1 MSLELKQSM
10 VDGGLWA
17 AGGRLVAIGAAFVL
31 NVALARTLSPA
42 DYGVYFVVL
51 ITMVILATVATVG
64 MDQVVVRF
72 VAAHKAM
79 GDWAGVRAVVVRCL
93 AVVLATTALV
103 CLVFHLLTPWF
114 FTEVVKMPAAIALG
128 GLMLLWLFFS
138 TLQRQ
143 LAETFRG
150 LNDIRCA
157 TLFGGLRNNGIL
169 ISLINCAVALVLW
182 ATGTMTLAAVFVM
195 TVCSSLLVVIVAA
208 WTLWH
213 RLRATDRGPRPAA
226 AATSWSTATALHEGW
241 PLLLVGMI
249 GVLRGP
255 SNGWLAAVFD
265 SAEHVALYAVA
276 QRFVLLASTPLT
288 IVNALLPPV
297 VADLYARGATR
308 RLENVVQAVGGL
320 ASLPCVVILALIVLA
335 GRPVLGLLFGDH
347 YQDAYPLLV
356 VLCVGQ
362 VANIVT
368 GSWQIVL
375 PMTGHRQQM
384 LRVSTLATVIQLGCS
399 IVGGYAAGVIGVAL
413 GASVGTIVGNALGVL
428 TVHRHLSIWTLISVR
443 RTVLMEAVALLAK
456 RMSALRPAR
465 ARGG

>member
-1 MSLELKQSM
+1 MSHELKQSM

-17 AGGRLVAIGAAFVL
+17 AGGRLVAVGAAFVL
-31 NVALARTLSPA
+31 NVALARTLPPA
-42 DYGVYFVVL
+42 DYAVYFVVL

-79 GDWAGVRAVVVRCL
+79 GDWAGVRAVIGRCL
-93 AVVLATTALV
+93 AVVLAMTALV
-103 CLVFHLLTPWF
+103 CLVFYLLTPWF
-114 FTEVVKMPAAIALG
+114 FTEIVNMPAAIALG
-128 GLMLLWLFFS
+128 GLMLLWLLFS
-138 TLQRQ
+138 TVQRQ

-169 ISLINCAVALVLW
+169 ISLITCAAALVLW

-195 TVCSSLLVVIVAA
+195 TVCASLLVVIIAS

-213 RLRATDRGPRPAA
+213 RLRATDRDPQSLTAP
-226 AATSWSTATALHEGW
+226 SDWSTAKALHEGW
-241 PLLLVGMI
+241 PLLLVGLI

-255 SNGWLAAVFD
+255 SNGWFAAVFD
-265 SAEHVALYAVA
+265 SAEHVALFAIA
-276 QRFVLLASTPLT
+276 QRFVLLVTTPLT

-308 RLENVVQAVGGL
+308 RLECVVQAVGGL
-320 ASLPCVVILALIVLA
+320 ASLPCVVILAVIVLA
-335 GRPVLGLLFGDH
+335 GRPVLGLLFGDL
-347 YQDAYPLLV
+347 YRDAYPLLV
-356 VLCVGQ
+356 ILCVGQ

-384 LRVSTLATVIQLGCS
+384 LRVSTLATIVQVICS
-399 IVGGYAAGVIGVAL
+399 IVGGYAAGVVGVAL
-413 GASVGTIVGNALGVL
+413 GASAGALVGNVLGVV
-428 TVHRHLSIWTLISVR
+428 TVRRHLSIWTLISVR
-443 RTVLMEAVALLAK
+443 RTVLMEAVTLLTK
-456 RMSALRPAR
+456 RMSALRPTRAR
-465 ARGG
+465 AG